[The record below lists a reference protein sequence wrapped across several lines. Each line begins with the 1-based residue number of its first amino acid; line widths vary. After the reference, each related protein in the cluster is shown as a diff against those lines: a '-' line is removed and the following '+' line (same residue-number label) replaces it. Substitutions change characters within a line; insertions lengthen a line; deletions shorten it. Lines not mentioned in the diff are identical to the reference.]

1 MFVFEA
7 AVVEAE
13 GLGCGVRVEEL
24 GDGAVVWAEEGFGD
38 FDGDGGGLGRGG
50 GSGGGGGGVGG
61 GRGGG

>member
-38 FDGDGGGLGRGG
+38 FGGGGGGLGR
-50 GSGGGGGGVGG
+50 SGGGGDGGGVGG